1 MEWLSSSAALR
12 LQASTIV
19 AARPRRSTQ
28 VMVDLNDRLLEG
40 CRKSARFA
48 TRLLMLML
56 MLMLLLLLLLLQLLM
71 LLLPLVQQLLLLFLL
86 LLNTPLER
94 DRWRPASA
102 IHLDRRPRPLP
113 HEHPRRSLVAD
124 LVHRLA
130 VVGIEELGVPTNV
143 AVTWRPP
150 NGKVGVIAAQEEEV
164 GDVLLHASVV

>member
-1 MEWLSSSAALR
+1 
-12 LQASTIV
+12 
-19 AARPRRSTQ
+19 
-28 VMVDLNDRLLEG
+28 MVDLNDRLLEG

-56 MLMLLLLLLLLQLLM
+56 MLMLLLLLLLLLQLLM

-102 IHLDRRPRPLP
+102 IHLDCRPRPLL

-130 VVGIEELGVPTNV
+130 VVGIEERGVPTNV

-164 GDVLLHASVV
+164 GDVLLHANVVQLLLFVMQPWISYIINAREDRWHSFLS